1 MVSEEQCWKA
11 RERRDP
17 SFDGRFFI
25 GVVTTGIYCRPS
37 CPSRRALRRNIR
49 FYQTAAEAEKA
60 GLRPCLRC
68 RPLESPSA
76 AIQDLCRYIEQHS
89 AEPLDLAALAAHAG
103 LSRFHL
109 QRTFKLGLGAPRSM
123 RSTPSGAGTLGNL
136 RQGPQCSVDR
146 RRVRKQVGNFGVKD
160 NNV

>member
-1 MVSEEQCWKA
+1 MISEEQCWKA
-11 RERRDP
+11 RDERDP
-17 SFDGRFFI
+17 AFDGRFFI
-25 GVVTTGIYCRPS
+25 GVVSTGIYCRPS

-76 AIQDLCRYIEQHS
+76 AIQDLCRFIEQHS
-89 AEPLDLAALAAHAG
+89 AEPLDLTALAAHTG

-109 QRTFKLGLGAPRSM
+109 QRTFKARPRRAPLN
-123 RSTPSGAGTLGNL
+123 AIN
-136 RQGPQCSVDR
+136 SVGSR
-146 RRVRKQVGNFGVKD
+146 HAWQSPPGIATQR
-160 NNV
+160 